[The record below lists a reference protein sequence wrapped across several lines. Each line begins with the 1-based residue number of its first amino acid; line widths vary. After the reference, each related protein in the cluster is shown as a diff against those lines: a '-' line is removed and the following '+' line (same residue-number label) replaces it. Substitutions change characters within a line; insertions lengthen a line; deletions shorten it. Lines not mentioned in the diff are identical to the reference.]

1 MSVIVTK
8 YGFSKDTSN
17 AGFSSLEEWQG
28 TGGIDLPNTADA
40 AEIFDAVKTAPSLRI
55 PFPSFADGRGFTLAR
70 RLRRLGY
77 RGTLR
82 AEGHILS
89 DQFRQARRCGF
100 DEVEISDTQA
110 ARQPEDH
117 WPRDLPPA
125 YQFRVGTTA

>member
-8 YGFSKDTSN
+8 NGFSKDTSN
-17 AGFSSLEEWQG
+17 AGFTPLDDWQG
-28 TGGIDLPNTADA
+28 AGGIDLPNTADA
-40 AEIFDAVKTAPSLRI
+40 AEVFDKVKDAPALRI

-77 RGTLR
+77 AGTLR

-89 DQFRQARRCGF
+89 DQFRHARRCGF
-100 DEVEISDTQA
+100 DEVEISDAQA
-110 ARQPEDH
+110 LRQPEDH

-125 YQFRVGTTA
+125 YQFRVGTAA